1 MTQSKRPP
9 VVTVTAEM
17 QAKMEAWAI
26 ALNLTTPSDGCRLFF
41 ARFER
46 QMDEWVESF
55 RNPSA
60 VQLQPTV
67 TLSQASEITDTSP
80 QPAVEKPQPAVAL
93 PQPTVKAGGINA
105 LRSLSAKP

>member
-46 QMDEWVESF
+46 QMDEWVETF

-60 VQLQPTV
+60 VQPQPTV
-67 TLSQASEITDTSP
+67 
-80 QPAVEKPQPAVAL
+80 EKLQTAVAQPQTSETTDNL

-105 LRSLSAKP
+105 LRSLSAKS

>member
-1 MTQSKRPP
+1 
-9 VVTVTAEM
+9 M
-17 QAKMEAWAI
+17 QTKMEAWAI

-55 RNPSA
+55 QNPSA

-67 TLSQASEITDTSP
+67 ALPQASEITDISP
-80 QPAVEKPQPAVAL
+80 QPTVAPPQSS
-93 PQPTVKAGGINA
+93 VKAGGINA
-105 LRSLSAKP
+105 LRSLSAKT